1 MESVSANLVMSQ
13 PASTIQ
19 TEAALPRRGSLR
31 SLLASMRPHQ
41 WTKNLFVMAPLLFG
55 QRLGDMNSVGLA
67 SLAFA
72 AFCLIAS
79 ALYMINDIADAEA
92 DRAHP
97 EKQFRPIASGE
108 LSAPLAVIASILL
121 LMAAF
126 GIAAAIGWEFLAL
139 AVSYAVL
146 TLGYSLAIKH
156 IVILD
161 CMTIATG
168 FVLRVVGGAAAIK
181 VTPTHWLIVCA
192 FLLAL
197 YLAFAKRRQELMM
210 LTDSAREHRQVLGQY
225 SVAYLEQVNNILVG
239 ATIVCYTL
247 YTVAPETVA
256 RFGTDKMIYGTIFVV
271 YGMLRYM
278 VLTHKSENGGN
289 PSRVLISDKP
299 LMLAIVGWGIFNGLV
314 IYRGV
319 LAALWERLQ

>member
-1 MESVSANLVMSQ
+1 M
-13 PASTIQ
+13 TIRRGGK
-19 TEAALPRRGSLR
+19 AALYAALQI
-31 SLLASMRPHQ
+31 LVSMRPHQ
-41 WTKNLFVMAPLLFG
+41 WTKNLFVLAPLLFG
-55 QRLGDMNSVGLA
+55 QKLGDIAAIWSALV
-67 SLAFA
+67 AFVV
-72 AFCLIAS
+72 FCFIAS
-79 ALYMINDIADAEA
+79 ALYIINDVADAEA

-97 EKQFRPIASGE
+97 EKQFRPIASGG
-108 LSAPLAVIASILL
+108 LSVSLAIIASIVLL
-121 LMAAF
+121 LAAF
-126 GIAAAIGWEFLAL
+126 GIATTIGWQFLAL
-139 AVSYAVL
+139 AIGYAAL
-146 TLGYSLAIKH
+146 TLGYSLVVKH
-156 IVILD
+156 VVILD

-210 LTDSAREHRQVLGQY
+210 LSDGAREHRQVLGQY

-247 YTVAPETVA
+247 YTVAPETVE
-256 RFGTDKMIYGTIFVV
+256 RFGTDKLIYGTIFVV

-278 VLTHKSENGGN
+278 ALTMKTENGGN
-289 PSRVLISDKP
+289 PSRVLIGDKP
-299 LMLAIVGWGIFNGLV
+299 LMLAILGWATFNGLV
-314 IYRGV
+314 IYRGA

>member
-1 MESVSANLVMSQ
+1 MSQ
-13 PASTIQ
+13 PASTI
-19 TEAALPRRGSLR
+19 TSPAKAVMPRRGSLR
-31 SLLASMRPHQ
+31 SLLVSMRPHQ
-41 WTKNLFVMAPLLFG
+41 WAKNLFVLAPLLFG
-55 QRLGDMNSVGLA
+55 QKLSDGSAVGLA
-67 SLAFA
+67 LLAFA

-79 ALYMINDIADAEA
+79 ALYIINDIADADA

-108 LSAPLAVIASILL
+108 FPVSLAVLASIGLL
-121 LMAAF
+121 AAAF
-126 GIAAAIGWEFLAL
+126 GIAAMIGWQFLAL
-139 AVSYAVL
+139 AVGYGVL
-146 TLGYSLAIKH
+146 TLGYSLSVKH
-156 IVILD
+156 VVILD

-168 FVLRVVGGAAAIK
+168 FVLRVVGGAAAVN

-210 LTDSAREHRQVLGQY
+210 LSDAAHEHRQVLSQY
-225 SVAYLEQVNNILVG
+225 SVSYLEQVNNILVG

-256 RFGTDKMIYGTIFVV
+256 RFGTDKLIYGTIFVV

-278 VLTHKSENGGN
+278 VLTQKTDNGGN
-289 PSRVLISDKP
+289 PSKVLIGDKP
-299 LMLAIVGWGIFNGLV
+299 LMLAILGWGIFNALV
-314 IYRGV
+314 IYRGAI
-319 LAALWERLQ
+319 AAMWERLQ